1 MLVSAGRSIFKAVK
15 RERRSL
21 RALVLIL
28 IIASTLTGVI
38 AAGILYK
45 TAISQKSE
53 FLLNNVKNLARLID
67 AVAHFDRGTF
77 REEGR
82 AAQAT
87 LSQIEAA
94 FKDHSDFGETGEI
107 LLGRREGD
115 KVAIFL
121 RYRDHQMNPN
131 LVLPYDARRSE
142 AMRLALAGQTG
153 VGEFTNLLGEDVLA
167 AYTYIPYL
175 KIGLEIR
182 VSMKEIVRPYLFSA
196 LIIAFAIG
204 LVILVCVYL
213 FLRLSRPVLEEL
225 EKYRLLT
232 EAVVESA
239 QDIIITIESS
249 GLVRL
254 INPAG
259 VRSLGHSR
267 ADVEGKDFALLFDD
281 GDPNT
286 MAVLAAIRR
295 QDLDVPPDT
304 IVLIRRRD
312 KTTFPSSI
320 TCGQK
325 KLSGNSLTTIVLHD
339 LTARKE
345 AEDTIRHLTHKIIE
359 IKDQEQDAISRELH
373 DTLGTNLVWLKL
385 QAQRLTAANT
395 AQADVKNLMHNFDE
409 TIEMT
414 RNLSR
419 SLSPIA
425 IEKLG
430 LAVKLRRLVERA
442 NHLASANVTLTVEN
456 LEKNFPSKVKF
467 HIFRIVQEALNNAIR
482 HSQAD
487 QIAIDCRCTDG
498 RLVLTI
504 SDNGIGFETA
514 GMHEGMGLALI
525 TERAKLLRGTVQFR
539 SGKNNGTEVKIELP
553 IA

>member
-1 MLVSAGRSIFKAVK
+1 MK

-38 AAGILYK
+38 AAAILYK
-45 TAISQKSE
+45 TALSQKSA
-53 FLLNNVKNLARLID
+53 FLLNNVKNLASLID

-82 AAQAT
+82 ATKAT

-115 KVAIFL
+115 RVAIFL
-121 RYRDHQMNPN
+121 RYRDHHINPN
-131 LVLPYDARRSE
+131 LVLPYDNRRYE
-142 AMRLALAGQTG
+142 AMRRALEGETG
-153 VGEFTNLLGEDVLA
+153 VGEFRNLLGEDVLA

-175 KIGLEIR
+175 KTGLEIR
-182 VSMKEIVRPYLFSA
+182 VSMSEIIRPYFYSA
-196 LIIAFAIG
+196 LIIAVAIG

-213 FLRLSRPVLEEL
+213 FLRLSRPVLQEL
-225 EKYRLLT
+225 EKHRLLT
-232 EAVVESA
+232 EAVVDSA
-239 QDIIITIESS
+239 QDIILSIGSS

-259 VRSLGHSR
+259 VRELGYTR
-267 ADVEGKDFALLFDD
+267 PEIEGKDFALLFNDD
-281 GDPNT
+281 DLNT
-286 MAVLAAIRR
+286 RTVLATIR
-295 QDLDVPPDT
+295 QQNLQIAPDT
-304 IVLIRRRD
+304 IVQLRRRNGEI
-312 KTTFPSSI
+312 FPSSI

-325 KLSGNSLTTIVLHD
+325 QLDENALTTIVLHD
-339 LTARKE
+339 LTARKH

-385 QAQRLTAANT
+385 QAQRIAAGKGGD
-395 AQADVKNLMHNFDE
+395 AEVKDLVRNFDE
-409 TIEMT
+409 TIELT
-414 RNLSR
+414 RNLSH

-430 LAVKLRRLVERA
+430 LSTMLRRLVERA
-442 NHLASANVTLTVEN
+442 NSIGAALVVLTTQN
-456 LEKNFPSKVKF
+456 IDMPFDGKMTF
-467 HIFRIVQEALNNAIR
+467 HIFRMVQEALNNALR
-482 HSQAD
+482 HSHAQN
-487 QIAIDCRCTDG
+487 IVIDCRREDKKLLLC
-498 RLVLTI
+498 I
-504 SDNGIGFETA
+504 SDDGVGFNSA
-514 GMHEGMGLALI
+514 SAHEGLGLALI
-525 TERAKLLRGTVQFR
+525 TERAKSLKGVVTFDSSENHGTQVR
-539 SGKNNGTEVKIELP
+539 IELP